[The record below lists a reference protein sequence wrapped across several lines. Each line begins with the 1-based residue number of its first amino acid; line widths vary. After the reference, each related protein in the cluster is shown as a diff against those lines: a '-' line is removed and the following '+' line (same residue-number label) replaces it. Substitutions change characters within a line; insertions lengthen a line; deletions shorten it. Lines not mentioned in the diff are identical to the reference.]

1 MHRSMWKASLWGKD
15 STVRSLMIYVKNTGN
30 LNQAMS
36 YNTESVL
43 DVLVV
48 LVSYYFQNYNYRNS
62 LQQQLKERK
71 PQSKQEERSLFSLQ
85 QINLSGSWNT
95 TGIQAAQLEKKK
107 SILSKW
113 KRFLKSFPT
122 SVLRDEIWTKW
133 GNKAAHLWTPDF
145 AWFWVLQNPLFSL

>member
-1 MHRSMWKASLWGKD
+1 
-15 STVRSLMIYVKNTGN
+15 MIYVKNTGN
-30 LNQAMS
+30 LNQAVS

-85 QINLSGSWNT
+85 QINLSGS
-95 TGIQAAQLEKKK
+95 
-107 SILSKW
+107 
-113 KRFLKSFPT
+113 
-122 SVLRDEIWTKW
+122 
-133 GNKAAHLWTPDF
+133 
-145 AWFWVLQNPLFSL
+145 